1 MKDEHTNNS
10 THSGITPNG
19 IFVLAVKLVTLG
31 IVLYVT
37 LNNLER
43 VFSAVG
49 RVFALVSPLLLGA
62 LIALILNTPM
72 MAVEKQFAKIST
84 KRGKKIPM
92 KTAAAV
98 SLIVTFA
105 AAVLVI
111 YLLAHTIFP
120 QLGESVRTI
129 YAKFMA
135 ALPAWIEKLNELEK
149 YGIDAEPVE
158 KFLREID
165 LDSVMRKISEN
176 SGEILST
183 LTTGA
188 TSLITG
194 ATSIISGIVTAFTS
208 IIFAIYILVNKQKL
222 GGQIRNVGYAF
233 LKQST
238 ADRIG
243 RIFRLCV
250 NTFAGF
256 ISGQCLESIILGL
269 LFFIVLSLLGFP
281 YALAISSLICV
292 TAIIPYV
299 GAFLGCAFGML
310 LMVIDDPLQALWFLL
325 VFLIIQQV
333 ENQLIYP
340 RVVGGSVGLPA
351 IWTFAAVIIGGGLCG
366 VLGMILFI
374 PLFSVL
380 YSLLQDAVLLRLSEK
395 GIEAADIGEGDTGER
410 ESKKSGGVFEKIFE
424 IIKAKLEKKKAQSNE
439 DETGD
444 GEKGNGGVE

>member
-1 MKDEHTNNS
+1 MKDEQNTQH
-10 THSGITPNG
+10 NG
-19 IFVLAVKLVTLG
+19 ISPNEIFKLAVKLISVG

-37 LNNLER
+37 LNNLDK
-43 VFSAVG
+43 VFGAVG
-49 RVFALVSPLLLGA
+49 RGFALVAPLMLGA

-72 MAVEKQFAKIST
+72 MAVEKQFAKISV
-84 KRGKKIPM
+84 KSGKKISM
-92 KTAAAV
+92 KTAAVV
-98 SLIVTFA
+98 SLVVTFA

-120 QLGESVRTI
+120 QLGESLRTI
-129 YAKFMA
+129 YAKFVA
-135 ALPAWIEKLNELEK
+135 ALPGWIEKLNELEK

-165 LDSVMRKISEN
+165 LESVMRKISEN

-183 LTTGA
+183 ITTGA

-194 ATSIISGIVTAFTS
+194 ATSIISGIVTALTS
-208 IIFAIYILVNKQKL
+208 IIFSIYILVNKQKL

-243 RIFRLCV
+243 KIFRLCV

-269 LFFIVLSLLGFP
+269 LFFIVMSLLGFP
-281 YALAISSLICV
+281 YPLAISSLICV

-310 LMVIDDPLQALWFLL
+310 LMVIENPIQALWFLI
-325 VFLIIQQV
+325 VFLIIQQL

-380 YSLLQDAVLLRLSEK
+380 YSLLQDAVKLRLAGK
-395 GIEAADIGEGDTGER
+395 GIEPADSGEG
-410 ESKKSGGVFEKIFE
+410 ESSAGKVKKSGGVFEKVFV
-424 IIKAKLEKKKAQSNE
+424 IIKAKLEKKSQSNE
-439 DETGD
+439 VKSGDEEGGD
-444 GEKGNGGVE
+444 GDAS